1 MDYRWLGTTGLRV
14 SRVALG
20 AVELGTEYGLAEP
33 GLPRRPAVADA
44 MELIH
49 RSIDLGINLIDTAPG
64 YGDSEELIGKALDQ
78 DGYRNRCVIATKCPG
93 FRDRGSLTTAEVKR
107 LVAESITTSL
117 KRLRVG
123 RLEIVQIHYATVDSV
138 RDNWLLEPLHAAQ
151 RAGDIGW
158 LGISTYHEPE
168 TLLAVESGA
177 YDVIQIPY
185 NLLNQQ
191 MATNVLPL
199 AQARGVGVL
208 IRSALLKGALTDK
221 VVYLPAHLRPLQER
235 VAALHSLATG
245 YSGLSELAFR
255 FCLGN
260 PFATSV
266 LIGTRRLAN
275 LEAAVGWAQAG
286 SLPTEVV
293 DQAYSVAMEDPSIV
307 DLSQW

>member
-1 MDYRWLGTTGLRV
+1 MQV

-20 AVELGTEYGLAEP
+20 AVEVGTEYGLAEP
-33 GLPRRPAVADA
+33 GLSRQPSEADA
-44 MELIH
+44 VQLI
-49 RSIDLGINLIDTAPG
+49 RRAIDLGINLIDTAPG
-64 YGDSEELIGKALDQ
+64 YGTSEELIGKALDH
-78 DGYRNRCVIATKCPG
+78 DGYRNRCIIATKCPG
-93 FRDRGSLTTAEVKR
+93 FRDRVPLTSAEVNK
-107 LVAESITTSL
+107 LVASSIATSM
-117 KRLRVG
+117 KRLRVKS
-123 RLEIVQIHYATVDSV
+123 LEIVQIHFATVESV

-158 LGISTYHEPE
+158 IGISTYHEPE

-221 VVYLPAHLRPLQER
+221 VANLPGHLRPLNER

-245 YSGLSELAFR
+245 YSGLPEVAFR
-255 FCLGN
+255 FCLN
-260 PFATSV
+260 HSCATSV
-266 LIGTRRLAN
+266 LIGTRRLTH
-275 LEAAVGWAQAG
+275 LEAAVAWAQAG
-286 SLPTEVV
+286 ALPAQVM
-293 DQAYSVAMEDPSIV
+293 DQARSVAMEDPNSL

>member
-1 MDYRWLGTTGLRV
+1 M

-20 AVELGTEYGLAEP
+20 AVEIGTEYGLAEP
-33 GLPRRPAVADA
+33 GLSRRPSEADA
-44 MELIH
+44 VQLI
-49 RSIDLGINLIDTAPG
+49 RRAIDLGINLIDTAPG
-64 YGDSEELIGKALDQ
+64 YGTSEELIGKALDH
-78 DGYRNRCVIATKCPG
+78 DGYRNRCIIATKCSG
-93 FRDRGSLTTAEVKR
+93 FRDRVPLTSAEVNR
-107 LVAESITTSL
+107 LVAKSIATSL
-117 KRLRVG
+117 KRLRVKS
-123 RLEIVQIHYATVDSV
+123 LEIVQIHFATVESV

-158 LGISTYHEPE
+158 IGISTYHEPE

-221 VVYLPAHLRPLQER
+221 VANLPGHLRPLNER
-235 VAALHSLATG
+235 VASASLACDRLLRPSR
-245 YSGLSELAFR
+245 SGFPVLPQPFVCHKCADWNPTPSP
-255 FCLGN
+255 LG
-260 PFATSV
+260 
-266 LIGTRRLAN
+266 G
-275 LEAAVGWAQAG
+275 AVAWAQAG
-286 SLPTEVV
+286 ALPAQVM
-293 DQAYSVAMEDPSIV
+293 DQARSVSMEDPNSL